1 MTTTRAQATT
11 TQGAICR
18 DQATTTPAATA
29 RAQATTR
36 RATRRVQAAT
46 TRRCTG
52 RVQATTARVQATTT
66 QGAMGRVQATTTR
79 RATVPAAAALFVA
92 SPRMRRSRFRTCV
105 SLRLDSRC
113 QSLRTLT
120 KQRPL
125 LYLACSGEVSVRAVC
140 TNAY

>member
-11 TQGAICR
+11 TREAMGR
-18 DQATTTPAATA
+18 DQTTTTPAATA
-29 RAQATTR
+29 RAQATM
-36 RATRRVQAAT
+36 ATRRVQAAT
-46 TRRCTG
+46 TRRCMG
-52 RVQATTARVQATTT
+52 RVQATTVRVQATTT

-125 LYLACSGEVSVRAVC
+125 LYLACSGEVSARPVC
-140 TNAY
+140 PNAY